1 MFQFQNQRL
10 SYNEMTKQRQSEN
23 RVSSGALWEE
33 GSVIFNQDMVGGS
46 RGEIT

>member
-1 MFQFQNQRL
+1 
-10 SYNEMTKQRQSEN
+10 MTKQRQTEY

-46 RGEIT
+46 RQTRKMREHGDFP